1 VKPRTHRPRA
11 GETTRTGPPRTSLRP
26 GRTLAAAVLAAT
38 LRGAALAAVASVALT
53 PAASDAQQRSD
64 FTVTTQ
70 LSRREIAVGE
80 RVELVLKIVG
90 KERVTARDPVLAVPR
105 GLLLDG
111 PSTSVSSRSM
121 TINGRSTTESTVKI
135 SFGLT
140 GNQPG
145 SYDIPAPTI
154 TLGTTILSGQPTKLV
169 VSGSALSAPAPLP
182 DDIAQDADDDNPT
195 AKSLALPGA
204 PTDPV
209 FLHARVDKE
218 KVLVGEQVTMST
230 YLYYRVGYEMTERT
244 DPRYPDLLRFPLLQD
259 PGGTQPV
266 YTRVGSM
273 RYGARLVDR
282 VALIPLR
289 AGKLSTGVSS
299 ARLTGRQIGSRV
311 LKVANDITL
320 DVVEPPVDG
329 RPAGYVIGDVGQFS
343 LSASVRPRTI
353 KQGGSVAVTVKVE
366 GTGYVPTAIKTPD
379 VTGAKWLGPDR
390 KDAVSTRGGRIGGSR
405 TLEYVVRLENAGL
418 ATLGSVELPYFD
430 PVSGRYEVTKVDLGT
445 VEVEER
451 PPTKEELQRAKDAK
465 GQPDNDPL
473 SGLPKLRTS
482 MSAFAPRRS
491 SELSTRALAAGVS
504 TPPLLALLLL
514 AGSRLKRTLAAR
526 SGRNEAL
533 LERDVKRGLA
543 DALAAKKSGDAKA
556 FGAAVER
563 AIASAVERHVG
574 LRVRGISND
583 ALARELE
590 GVGVGTEAAIEVASL
605 LSRCDDLRFLP
616 SSEAADPSALEALL
630 GRAKKLTKELAG

>member
-1 VKPRTHRPRA
+1 VKPRIHTPRA
-11 GETTRTGPPRTSLRP
+11 LGPA
-26 GRTLAAAVLAAT
+26 LAAAVLAGV
-38 LRGAALAAVASVALT
+38 LRGAALAGAALVTLVPVAA
-53 PAASDAQQRSD
+53 DAQRSD

-80 RVELVLKIVG
+80 RVELVMKIVG
-90 KERVTARDPVLAVPR
+90 KERITARDPVLAVPR

-111 PSTSVSSRSM
+111 PSTSVASRST
-121 TINGRSTTESTVKI
+121 TINGRSMTESTVKI

-154 TLGTTILSGQPTKLV
+154 TLGSTVLAGQPTKLV

-182 DDIAQDADDDNPT
+182 DDVAQDADDDNPT
-195 AKSLALPGA
+195 AKSLALPNA

-209 FLHARVDKE
+209 FLHAKVDKE
-218 KVLVGEQVTMST
+218 KVFVGEQVTMST

-259 PGGTQPV
+259 PGGTQAV
-266 YTRVGSM
+266 YTRVGAM

-311 LKVANDITL
+311 LKVSNDVTL
-320 DVVEPPVDG
+320 EVVEPPVDG
-329 RPAGYVIGDVGQFS
+329 RPPGYVLGDVGQFS
-343 LSASVRPRTI
+343 LSASVRPRAI
-353 KQGGSVAVTVKVE
+353 KQGGSVAITVKVE
-366 GTGYVPTAIKTPD
+366 GTGYVPTAVVTPT
-379 VTGAKWLGPDR
+379 VAGAKWLGPDR

-405 TLEYVVRLENAGL
+405 TLEYVVRLENAGV
-418 ATLGSVELPYFD
+418 ATLGTIELPYFD
-430 PVSGRYEVTKVDLGT
+430 PVSGRYETTKVDLGT

-451 PPTKEELQRAKDAK
+451 PPTKEELQRAKDAQ

-473 SGLPKLRTS
+473 ASLPKVRTS
-482 MSAFAPRRS
+482 LSAFAPRRS

-504 TPPLLALLLL
+504 VPPLIALLLL

-526 SGRNEAL
+526 SGRNETL
-533 LERDVKRGLA
+533 LEREVKRALG
-543 DALAAKKSGDAKA
+543 DASAAKKAGDAKA

-563 AIASAVERHVG
+563 AIASAEERHTG

-590 GVGVGTEAAIEVASL
+590 AVGVDTASATEIASL
-605 LSRCDDLRFLP
+605 LSRCDELRFLP
-616 SSEAADPSALEALL
+616 SSDAADPSALDALL
-630 GRAKKLTKELAG
+630 TRTKKLTKGLAG